1 MSNNFAWCPMR
12 GLQRIAAVLLAGATV
27 MAQQLLRPGGE
38 SRPLLLSNEP
48 TVERDGHGLD
58 WSKLRVDA
66 YLSGGKI
73 PAAIEYS
80 IFDSLVNAF
89 SYYSWQQQPL
99 WWDPTADVLLTV
111 KRGATNGNQ
120 LFYRYSTNRGQSWTQ
135 PVLLFDAAATGG
147 QQLPRYPSGYLV
159 NPNNSVTAP
168 EDLLLVFAS
177 PIASG
182 TGWIGFRDGFTYLG
196 SSETPQSFFSSG
208 VTIGQYQYTWSTD
221 SRITA
226 NAAGD
231 GAYVLGALVAPSG
244 VPTAEQNYIGLRIH
258 DFYAAPTEYVPD
270 EWASTVFA
278 DPGQPGYRANVP
290 IGIARDAQGNLVVAV
305 FGRYANSDD
314 PSVPTVG
321 FWSSSD
327 DGTSW
332 SGPNFVQP
340 SAILAYAQGQG
351 MTPGTIS
358 IPFGLST
365 QAGGS
370 VAIPKSFAAYGD
382 GRVSIAFQVFEF
394 DNAKFPFNSDPTAP
408 PALAQLVE
416 ASWDGTA
423 WQLRRIADR
432 SFLTLVFD
440 PIEQGQPASTQVG
453 NELQLCV
460 TADGRYLLA
469 KWIEGTIYIAQQDI
483 SGDGVAPDTFLTTDV
498 YVAVREL
505 PDGEWS
511 EPLNVTQTPIWDRLA
526 WLPPILPSNLQN
538 IPLLTVKADI
548 DTNTYQTLLSRL
560 VNSQLQLLG
569 KQYVTISR
577 FSIEGVSVRETPQPS
592 AELRVRVAPQPVR
605 GTAVVTVEAPAAT
618 TARMELYSVAGARVA
633 RLWEGSLSQGLQ
645 TLSVPVPAVAAGAYV
660 LRMWTHEGKVV
671 NVPLVVLE

>member
-1 MSNNFAWCPMR
+1 MR
-12 GLQRIAAVLLAGATV
+12 GLQRIAAVLLASATV
-27 MAQQLLRPGGE
+27 MAQQFLRPGGE
-38 SRPLLLSNEP
+38 SQLLLLSNEP
-48 TVERDGHGLD
+48 VVERGGHGLD

-66 YLSGGKI
+66 TLSGGKV
-73 PAAIEYS
+73 PAAIQYF

-147 QQLPRYPSGYLV
+147 QQFPRYPSGYLV
-159 NPNNSVTAP
+159 NPNNSVTTP

-177 PIASG
+177 PVTSG
-182 TGWIGFRDGFTYLG
+182 TGWVGFRDGFTYLG
-196 SSETPQSFFSSG
+196 PGGTPQSFFNSG

-226 NAAGD
+226 NTAGD

-244 VPTAEQNYIGLRIH
+244 VPTSEQNYIGLRIH
-258 DFYAAPTEYVPD
+258 DFFTAPLGYVPD

-305 FGRYANSDD
+305 FGRFAASDD

-327 DGTSW
+327 DGSSW
-332 SGPNFVQP
+332 RGPNFVQP

-365 QAGGS
+365 QAGGW
-370 VAIPKSFAAYGD
+370 VAVPKSFAAYGN

-394 DNAKFPFNSDPTAP
+394 DNAKAPFNPDPTAP

-432 SFLTLVFD
+432 SFLTLVFNPLNPGD
-440 PIEQGQPASTQVG
+440 PASTQVG

-460 TADGRYLLA
+460 TANGRYLLA

-483 SGDGVAPDTFLTTDV
+483 NGDGVAPDTFLTTDV

-505 PDGEWS
+505 PNGEWS

-548 DTNTYQTLLSRL
+548 DTNTYRTLLERL
-560 VNSQLQLLG
+560 VNSQLDIAN
-569 KQYVTISR
+569 KQYVTISQ
-577 FSIEGVSVRETPQPS
+577 FSIEGVSVRELPQPA
-592 AELRVRVAPQPVR
+592 AELRVRVTPQPVR
-605 GTAVVTVEAPAAT
+605 RTAVVTVEAPVPT
-618 TARMELYSVAGARVA
+618 TARLELYSVAGTRVA
-633 RLWEGSLSQGLQ
+633 TLWEGSLSQGLQ
-645 TLSVPVPAVAAGAYV
+645 TLAVPMPTVAAGAYV
-660 LRMWTHEGKVV
+660 LRMWTGTGAVV
-671 NVPLVVLE
+671 NAPLMVLE